1 MRDLTL
7 LETGFLAGGLV
18 LCLVLPLL
26 MSVRGPLGGAA
37 RESCM
42 RIVWTGQAILTGAC
56 LAVLASSPV
65 APYAAALGLM
75 GYTGCVGMLLRRL
88 RSADMA

>member
-26 MSVRGPLGGAA
+26 MSIRGPLGGAT

-42 RIVWTGQAILTGAC
+42 RIVWTGQAILTGAGIS
-56 LAVLASSPV
+56 VLASSPL
-65 APYAAALGLM
+65 APFAAALGLM
-75 GYTGCVGMLLRRL
+75 GYIGCVLVLLRRL
-88 RSADMA
+88 RNAETA